1 MLIEEIKNIVSTK
14 KEARKF
20 GIQIGVLFILISF
33 LLFVLHKNYT
43 AYFLVAGVILTT
55 LGKFFPQILIFPN
68 KIWMSFAIILGFF
81 TSRLIL
87 IVLFYLVITPMGLI
101 AKIFGKDFLDKKLN
115 RQQESYWNKREK
127 NFYDKSQTEKQF

>member
-20 GIQIGVLFILISF
+20 GIQIGILFILISF

-87 IVLFYLVITPMGLI
+87 IVLFYLVITLMGLI